1 MINTYQVP
9 GVFIYL
15 VSQLLESCS
24 DRETKAQEVNLLL

>member
-15 VSQLLESCS
+15 VSQLLSCS
-24 DRETKAQEVNLLL
+24 DEETKAQEVNLLL